1 VPSATGTDEDG
12 AALFGF
18 SGVGV
23 RRGERWALRGA
34 SGTVPTTGITVLAG
48 PSGSGKTSLLRL
60 CNRLDVPDEGTVSF
74 RGEDLQRLDP
84 LALRR
89 RVGLVSQRAVLFGGT
104 VRDNLRVALPDGDD
118 ATFTEALGRAS
129 LDGSFLD
136 RPGQELSGGEA
147 QRACLARTLVAGP
160 EVLLLDEPTSALDAG
175 PRLAFEKTARGL
187 ADEGMPVL
195 WVTHDLDQLRRVA
208 DHVLVL
214 TEGRVCREGDVALV
228 DDDPD
233 VAALLSG
240 GAPTP
245 SPTSDDTDPGGPDG
259 R

>member
-1 VPSATGTDEDG
+1 VTRTDED
-12 AALFGF
+12 APALFRF
-18 SGVGV
+18 AGVGV

-34 SGTVPTTGITVLAG
+34 SGAAPATGITVLAG

-60 CNRLDVPDEGTVSF
+60 CNRLDVPDEGEVHF
-74 RGEDLQRLDP
+74 RGENVQHLDP

-104 VRDNLRVALPDGDD
+104 VRDNLCVALPDGDD
-118 ATFTEALGRAS
+118 AAFAQALARAS
-129 LDGSFLD
+129 LDATFLD
-136 RPGQELSGGEA
+136 RPGQQLSGGEA
-147 QRACLARTLVAGP
+147 QRVCLARTLVTAP

-175 PRLAFEKTARGL
+175 PRLAFERLARGL
-187 ADEGMPVL
+187 ADEGMPIL

-214 TEGRVCREGDVALV
+214 DEGRVCRAGGVALV
-228 DDDPD
+228 DEDAD
-233 VAALLSG
+233 VAALLTG
-240 GAPTP
+240 GA
-245 SPTSDDTDPGGPDG
+245 DG